1 MILKY
6 VPIYQS
12 TASSIKIGQISTIM
26 QRVIIIVVK
35 CLISVLNWLFLIYNN
50 QVNIASCTKSMLGS

>member
-1 MILKY
+1 VIILKY

-12 TASSIKIGQISTIM
+12 TASSIKIGQITTIM

-35 CLISVLNWLFLIYNN
+35 CLISVFNWLFIIYNT
-50 QVNIASCTKSMLGS
+50 QVNSILYQKYVS